1 MHSASTPTNRSG
13 AALPRYPRDSG
24 DSALFFTP
32 FSPNLRITRASSPRC
47 AGAVAPRSSEG
58 IKVYGSIEVV
68 AQQTAGVDVAR
79 DLLPM
84 QFSRPAS
91 YLKGDKAEAE
101 IPVDVVTVTK
111 NNVKDFQ

>member
-1 MHSASTPTNRSG
+1 M
-13 AALPRYPRDSG
+13 
-24 DSALFFTP
+24 
-32 FSPNLRITRASSPRC
+32 
-47 AGAVAPRSSEG
+47 
-58 IKVYGSIEVV
+58 